1 MPPELLHHVA
11 ACPDCTPPRTLPDGT
26 FVPERLCEVAL
37 DILISVLE
45 AADNA

>member
-1 MPPELLHHVA
+1 MPPELLDHVA
-11 ACPDCTPPRTLPDGT
+11 SCPICTPPRTLPDGS
-26 FVPERLCEVAL
+26 FQPERLCEVAL